1 MNPEERLIVALDV
14 PSTEEAKK
22 LVQTLNGLVSF
33 FKVGLILYSLG
44 GPDFVEWL
52 RERGKNVF
60 LDLKLFDIP
69 ETVEKTV
76 ANVAKTGVS
85 FLTVHGNAKIIE
97 HAVRGRGNSS
107 LKLLAVT
114 VLTSLDA
121 EDIRDLGFP
130 CSVDELVLHR
140 AKKAFACGCDG
151 VVASGRETRL
161 IRSELGN
168 GLLVV
173 TPGIRP
179 EASGKKEGDLQ
190 KRIVTPREAIAAGAD
205 YLVVGRPVVKAPQP
219 RLAAAQILEEMAGA
233 NPSP

>member
-1 MNPEERLIVALDV
+1 MKPEERLIVALDL

-22 LVQTLNGLVSF
+22 LVQALNGLVSF

-76 ANVAKTGVS
+76 ENVAKTGVS

-97 HAVRGRGNSS
+97 HAVRGRSNSS

-114 VLTSLDA
+114 LLTSLDA
-121 EDIRDLGFP
+121 EDIQDLGFP

-140 AKKAFACGCDG
+140 AKKALACGCDG

-168 GLLVV
+168 GLLIV

-190 KRIVTPREAIAAGAD
+190 KRVVTPREAITAGAD
-205 YLVVGRPVVKAPQP
+205 YLVVGRPVVKSPQP
-219 RLAAAQILEEMAGA
+219 RLAAAQILEEMASA